1 MDGDRM
7 ISLNDRGLSRRNA
20 LKATATGAALGSTFA
35 LSVQPVSAQ
44 TMITTAADGLT
55 AGEVKV
61 KTKDGKEMVAYRA
74 MPASGTG
81 FGTILVVQEIFGV
94 HAHIAD
100 MCRRF
105 AKAGYCA
112 VAPELYFRQ
121 GDAKS
126 YTDIP
131 KLMQEIVAKV
141 PDAQVMDDLD
151 ATVAFVKGEGKA
163 DTAKL
168 GITGF
173 CWGGRITWLYAAH
186 SSALKA
192 GVAWYG
198 RVVGNATELTP
209 KHPVDIAKDLKAP
222 VLGLYGGADTGIPN
236 DTVDKM
242 RAALKEGS
250 AAAKKSEIVTYPE
263 MPHAFNA
270 DYRPSYRKD
279 AADDGWKRALAW
291 FKANGVT

>member
-7 ISLNDRGLSRRNA
+7 ISANDILVSRRGA
-20 LKATATGAALGSTFA
+20 MAVGGAAFGSTFA

-44 TMITTAADGLT
+44 TMITTPADGLT
-55 AGEVKV
+55 AGVVKV
-61 KTKDGKEMVAYRA
+61 KTQDGKEMDAYRA
-74 MPASGTG
+74 MPATGTG

-105 AKAGYCA
+105 AKAGYYA
-112 VAPELYFRQ
+112 IAPELYFRQ
-121 GDAKS
+121 GDPKG
-126 YTDIP
+126 YTEIP
-131 KLMQEIVAKV
+131 KLIGELVSKV
-141 PDAQVMDDLD
+141 PDAQVMGDLD
-151 ATVAFVKGEGKA
+151 ACVAFAKGEGKA

-173 CWGGRITWLYAAH
+173 CWGGRITWLSAAH
-186 SSALKA
+186 NPGVKA

-198 RVVGNATELTP
+198 RVVGDSTAMTP
-209 KHPVDIAKDLKAP
+209 KHPVDLAKDLKAP

-242 RAALKEGS
+242 RAALKDGS
-250 AAAKKSEIVTYPE
+250 VAAKKSEIVTYPD

-270 DYRPSYRKD
+270 DYRPSYRKE
-279 AADDGWKRALAW
+279 AAEDGWKRALAW
-291 FKANGVT
+291 FKANGVG